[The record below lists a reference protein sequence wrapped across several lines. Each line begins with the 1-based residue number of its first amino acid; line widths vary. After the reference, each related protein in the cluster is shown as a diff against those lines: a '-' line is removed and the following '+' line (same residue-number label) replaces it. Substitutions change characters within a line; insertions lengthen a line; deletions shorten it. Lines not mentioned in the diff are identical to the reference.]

1 MMIDMSTRVR
11 QTSLPRMLVSIQQP
25 FGEIHERF
33 EGLVNSY
40 FWNSINQPDFHF
52 HVACTPTEFYSL
64 LVGRHT

>member
-1 MMIDMSTRVR
+1 
-11 QTSLPRMLVSIQQP
+11 MLVSIQQP